1 MHWRDIKKIL
11 FQRNASLQVEC
22 VYMFLFHRSFVTHQ
36 CTAQHH
42 RKKIHQF
49 WCLLA
54 VSAVAAAAVLL
65 FFLCIVNNSTALV
78 GDSVY
83 FSKCWAYVL
92 YETST
97 ELLIALHKKEAISD
111 PFPKWN
117 TFLFFSILSFFCIRQ
132 FHCADL
138 LVEILLKISTMRR
151 SDLFTILFNIWARV
165 KWMANTLKCS
175 ENDLAFV

>member
-1 MHWRDIKKIL
+1 MHPCRL
-11 FQRNASLQVEC
+11 SVC
-22 VYMFLFHRSFVTHQ
+22 VYVFISPVIRYSSVHS
-36 CTAQHH
+36 TAPS
-42 RKKIHQF
+42 KKIHQF

-78 GDSVY
+78 GYSVY

-117 TFLFFSILSFFCIRQ
+117 TFLFPFYHSSAFGNFIVPIY
-132 FHCADL
+132 
-138 LVEILLKISTMRR
+138 LLKS
-151 SDLFTILFNIWARV
+151 F
-165 KWMANTLKCS
+165 
-175 ENDLAFV
+175 